1 MPVEPATPTTTPLQR
16 IFFEAISLNPDA
28 RAAYVSDACGNDV
41 NLLRAVQA
49 LFAVDDVTAGRR
61 VERPIEYSSPG
72 DDRLRGGAD
81 DQTGQD
87 LGPYHLVRLL
97 GSGGMGRVY
106 LAERRD
112 VQKSVALK
120 VLDGVIRGP
129 QMRQRFLLER
139 NVLAR
144 LDHPNIGRFLDAGI
158 RPDGVPYFALEYVD
172 GEPLDD
178 HARGLAI
185 DGRLRL
191 FDGVCAAVAYAHQQL
206 VVHSDLKPSNILVD
220 KSGIVKL
227 LDFGI
232 AKLLEQEDESL
243 TVHGGRP
250 MTPAYAAPEQMR
262 GEPITPATDVYML
275 GVLLFEL
282 ITGQRPYSV
291 RDLTLAQAE
300 RLIGEANVAR
310 PSTLVPPGG
319 LSRRAAGDLDAICLH
334 ALEKNP
340 LRRYPTAADL
350 RADLQRYFSQRPV
363 EARVPTRLYVAGK
376 FVARHRVS
384 VALATTATLLVLA
397 GSGAVAWQARRAD
410 QERQRAERA
419 LGESQSVT
427 NFLIGLFEAQHPTS
441 AMGEEPSARALIER
455 GLQRAELLS
464 GQPLVQARMFDAI
477 GRVYRGSGELDRAEA
492 LLRRAL
498 EIRQTQLGPEHLETA
513 SSAHNL
519 AALLYDKGA
528 YDEAARDYEW
538 ALQVRRGPGAN
549 PGDLVQTLQGS
560 AMLVLRVR
568 RDDRFAEARMQEA
581 LRIAQSAFGDDDPRV
596 ASTLNSLAAITDFRS
611 DPAGSEPLLRRALAI
626 QTRRLGPSHPDRLE
640 TLGDLGTTLRDKG
653 DLPAAEAA
661 LREALDLERLVY
673 GPRHLEVLGTTINLA
688 SVLHSRGRSAEA
700 EAMARDVLATAES
713 TYGPD
718 HIMVAHA
725 SRRNAGFLAARG
737 AYEEAEPFYLRAAD
751 IYRSKFGDRHQ
762 LVLDMR
768 QAVTDMRVA
777 RQNARSSGQRG
788 LSVGESNPPK

>member
-16 IFFEAISLNPDA
+16 IFFEAISLSPDA
-28 RAAYVSDACGNDV
+28 RAAYVSRACGSDL
-41 NLLRAVQA
+41 NLLRAVEA

-61 VERPIEYSSPG
+61 VEAPFAHPSSG
-72 DDRLRGGAD
+72 DAGVEGGID

-97 GSGGMGRVY
+97 GTGGMGRVY

-120 VLDGVIRGP
+120 VLDGVIRGTH
-129 QMRQRFLLER
+129 MRLRFLRER
-139 NVLAR
+139 SLLAR
-144 LDHPNIGRFLDAGI
+144 LDHPNIARFLDAGI
-158 RPDGVPYFALEYVD
+158 RQDGVPYLALEYVD
-172 GEPLDD
+172 GAPVDD

-185 DGRLRL
+185 DERLRL

-206 VVHSDLKPSNILVD
+206 VVHRDLKPSNILVD
-220 KSGIVKL
+220 KSGSVKL

-262 GEPITPATDVYML
+262 GGPITPATDVYML
-275 GVLLFEL
+275 GILLFEL
-282 ITGQRPYSV
+282 LTGQRPYSV
-291 RDLTLAQAE
+291 RDLTPAQAE
-300 RLIGEANVAR
+300 RVVCDSNVSR
-310 PSTLVPPGG
+310 PSALVPPAG
-319 LSRRAAGDLDAICLH
+319 LSRRAAADLDAICLR

-363 EARVPTRLYVAGK
+363 EAQVPTRLYVAGK

-384 VALATTATLLVLA
+384 VVVATAATFLVLA
-397 GSGAVAWQARRAD
+397 GSGAVAWQARRAN

-419 LGESQSVT
+419 LGESQSVS
-427 NFLIGLFEAQHPTS
+427 NFLIGLFEAQHPAS
-441 AMGEEPSARALIER
+441 AMGEEPSAHALIER

-498 EIRQTQLGPEHLETA
+498 EIRQTQLGPQHLETA

-528 YDEAARDYEW
+528 YDESARDYEW

-568 RDDRFAEARMQEA
+568 RDDRFAEARLQEA
-581 LRIAQSAFGDDDPRV
+581 LRIAQTAFGDDDPRV
-596 ASTLNSLAAITDFRS
+596 ASALNSLAAITDFRS

-640 TLGDLGTTLRDKG
+640 TLGNLGTTLRDKG
-653 DLPAAEAA
+653 DLLAAEAA
-661 LREALDLERLVY
+661 LREALDLERRVY
-673 GPRHLEVLGTTINLA
+673 GPRHLEVLGCTLNLA
-688 SVLHSRGRSAEA
+688 SVLNSRGRSAEA
-700 EAMARDVLATAES
+700 EAMARDALATAES
-713 TYGPD
+713 TYGPS

-725 SRRNAGFLAARG
+725 SRRIAGFLAARG
-737 AYEEAEPFYLRAAD
+737 AYPEAEPFYFRAAD
-751 IYRSKFGDRHQ
+751 IYRSKFGDSHQ

-768 QAVTDMRVA
+768 QALIDMQAA
-777 RQNARSSGQRG
+777 RQNRGTPERVERSRP
-788 LSVGESNPPK
+788 E